1 MDRIR
6 SITVFC
12 GSSDGRDKAYR
23 EAAEK
28 LGKAMADRDIA
39 LVYGGGSRGLMGII
53 AETVHDAGGHVTG
66 VLPESMNTSAVRQ
79 KSVESEIIIVPSM
92 HERKKTMYAMGDA
105 YIAMPG
111 GIGTMEELCEIYT
124 WRQLRYHSK
133 NIGLLNT
140 EGYWDPFIAMLDR
153 GVHDGFISEA
163 VRNIII
169 AEEDPERLIDRL
181 GSENSPLPPKF

>member
-12 GSSDGRDKAYR
+12 GSSDGKDEAYR
-23 EAAEK
+23 EAAAR
-28 LGKAMADRDIA
+28 LGKLMADKDIS

-53 AETVHDAGGHVTG
+53 AETVHNAGGHVTG

-79 KSVESEIIIVPSM
+79 KSVESEMIIVPDM
-92 HERKKTMYAMGDA
+92 HERKKTMYALGDA

-140 EGYWDPFIAMLDR
+140 SGYWDPFIAMLDR
-153 GVHDGFISEA
+153 GFSDGFISEA

-169 AEEDPERLIDRL
+169 ADEDPERLIERL
-181 GSENSPLPPKF
+181 GSENRTLPPKF

>member
-23 EAAEK
+23 EAAAK
-28 LGKAMADRDIA
+28 LGKAMADMDIA

-124 WRQLRYHSK
+124 WRQLRYH
-133 NIGLLNT
+133 IGGCEEHHHCGRGSGKANRPPREREQPSPT
-140 EGYWDPFIAMLDR
+140 EI
-153 GVHDGFISEA
+153 
-163 VRNIII
+163 
-169 AEEDPERLIDRL
+169 LI
-181 GSENSPLPPKF
+181 

>member
-1 MDRIR
+1 MKTRLLKRFGASGCPVAQGGLFLLALSALMLTASAPLCRVMDKIGTTHK
-6 SITVFC
+6 S
-12 GSSDGRDKAYR
+12 
-23 EAAEK
+23 
-28 LGKAMADRDIA
+28 
-39 LVYGGGSRGLMGII
+39 
-53 AETVHDAGGHVTG
+53 

-140 EGYWDPFIAMLDR
+140 AGYWDPFIAMLDR